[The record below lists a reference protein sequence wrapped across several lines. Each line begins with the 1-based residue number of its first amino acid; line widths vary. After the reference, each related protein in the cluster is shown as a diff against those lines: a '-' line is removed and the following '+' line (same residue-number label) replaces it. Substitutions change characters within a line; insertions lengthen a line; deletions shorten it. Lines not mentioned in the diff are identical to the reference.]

1 MPEMLAACELNIL
14 VAAVIDAD
22 AGCAIIAG
30 VTAAS
35 AAASA
40 AASSMAFFCVATV

>member
-1 MPEMLAACELNIL
+1 MLATWELNMFC
-14 VAAVIDAD
+14 AAVTDAED
-22 AGCAIIAG
+22 ALDINPDE
-30 VTAAS
+30 TAAS

>member
-1 MPEMLAACELNIL
+1 MLAVCELNIL
-14 VAAVIDAD
+14 VAAVTDAEL
-22 AGCAIIAG
+22 GCAIMLG

>member
-1 MPEMLAACELNIL
+1 MFC
-14 VAAVIDAD
+14 AVVTDAE
-22 AGCAIIAG
+22 AGWAINAG
-30 VTAAS
+30 VTALS